1 MLLLKLIIMQIL
13 FILTVSVTGSEK
25 SRKAIASI

>member
-13 FILTVSVTGSEK
+13 FILTVSVTGNEK